1 MMAIAI
7 AAAGWPAGT
16 GNAAPKFDAELELER
31 AINREVVVGD
41 LAGAMEEYKSIVAQ
55 KGATNEQAA
64 RALLGLGRCQEKLGR
79 RAEARSSYQRLIA
92 NFGDQ
97 TRIVSQARA
106 RLAAWEDASPGPR
119 NLRFEQGIA
128 GKVPP
133 GWIVPVLPKDAD
145 SIAELRRAGCRAGG
159 GCAIVRVPPKAP
171 SPVSSLMQS
180 FSAAEYRGK
189 TIRLRAW
196 VRLESVDA
204 QDHAQVF
211 LRVDRANRQTGFFD
225 NMSDRPV
232 RSAEWTRCEIVCPV
246 DRDATFVD
254 FGFMSIGK
262 GTVWVDEVSFG
273 VVK

>member
-1 MMAIAI
+1 MLAIAI
-7 AAAGWPAGT
+7 AAASWSRE
-16 GNAAPKFDAELELER
+16 APKFDAELELER

-41 LAGAMEEYKSIVAQ
+41 LAGAMEGYKAIVAQ
-55 KGATNEQAA
+55 KGTTNELAA

-79 RAEARSSYQRLIA
+79 RADARSSYQRLIA
-92 NFGDQ
+92 DFGDQ
-97 TRIVSQARA
+97 TRIISQARA
-106 RLAAWEDASPGPR
+106 QLAAWEDALPGPR

-128 GKVPP
+128 GQVPP

-145 SIAELRRAGCRAGG
+145 SIAELRRVGCRTGG

-180 FSAAEYRGK
+180 FSAAAYRGK

-196 VRLESVDA
+196 LRLESVDA
-204 QDHAQVF
+204 QDHAQMF

-246 DRDATFVD
+246 DGDATFVD

-262 GTVWVDEVSFG
+262 GTVWVDEVSFDA
-273 VVK
+273 VK